1 MYRNLNSS
9 EEGTDFLHRIGDR
22 YLDLGAIQ
30 IPDYN
35 KKLGD
40 QFKDSLSRLK
50 TSGSIPSYGPYVSSA
65 SLKQDTNIG
74 GVGNALS
81 DFSKS
86 LSSMSDGLGE
96 GGVFGNMASSVGGS
110 MKGSKKG
117 GGKGDDSRGGLIKQL
132 LQIITGVLSL
142 PMRFTNVFQSLMDT
156 GMALGLGAEGLGK
169 STLLGIKDLFL
180 LFVAI
185 LKVFIKYVG
194 CLLSFAL
201 TTVFGGCFI
210 PHIIT
215 FLFYILYLI
224 FPITSFLV
232 YSASGLDLDPYI
244 DDTFDM
250 IHKQDEAFVKAGT
263 MPFHVT
269 KWPEWIELWCY
280 ACFFKKVKLKDVL
293 KDVMVVKQIGDL
305 ITHDFKVTMPRY
317 MRPASG
323 PAISAKQHLDAAM
336 N

>member
-1 MYRNLNSS
+1 
-9 EEGTDFLHRIGDR
+9 
-22 YLDLGAIQ
+22 
-30 IPDYN
+30 
-35 KKLGD
+35 
-40 QFKDSLSRLK
+40 
-50 TSGSIPSYGPYVSSA
+50 
-65 SLKQDTNIG
+65 
-74 GVGNALS
+74 
-81 DFSKS
+81 
-86 LSSMSDGLGE
+86 
-96 GGVFGNMASSVGGS
+96 
-110 MKGSKKG
+110 
-117 GGKGDDSRGGLIKQL
+117 
-132 LQIITGVLSL
+132 
-142 PMRFTNVFQSLMDT
+142 MDT

-194 CLLSFAL
+194 CVVSFVL

-224 FPITSFLV
+224 FPITSFLM
-232 YSASGLDLDPYI
+232 YSASGFDLDPYI
-244 DDTFDM
+244 DDFFDM
-250 IHKQDEAFVKAGT
+250 IHKQDDAWVDAGT

-293 KDVMVVKQIGDL
+293 KDIMVVKQIGDL
-305 ITHDFKVTMPRY
+305 ITHDFKVTVPRY
-317 MRPASG
+317 MRPATG